1 MSGQFG
7 APTIFVE
14 GKDDLYAIVHL
25 LIRHGIPYDRKPWPP
40 GLPTFKPAEGVE
52 ELLSGIALGVKVS
65 TNKTIGFVL
74 DADSPLASRWD
85 AVRRQLGQAGVDT
98 PEALPTDGFTGESP
112 KYRARVGVW
121 LMPDNQQDG
130 RLETLLQSLID
141 ENDALINHAGLATCE
156 AKWLG
161 AKFSTPDLGKAT
173 LHTWLAWQEEPG
185 KPYGTAIRAKYFGID
200 SLAAR
205 QFVAWFKRLFA
216 IP

>member
-1 MSGQFG
+1 MLGQMG
-7 APTIFVE
+7 SPTVFVE
-14 GKDDLYAIVHL
+14 GKDDLNVMVHL
-25 LIRHGIPYDRKPWPP
+25 LIRHGIPYDCKPWPP
-40 GLPTFKPAEGVE
+40 GLPTFKPTEGVE

-85 AVRRQLGQAGVDT
+85 AVRRQLEQVGVET
-98 PEALPTDGFTGESP
+98 PKTPPADGFTGESP
-112 KYRARVGVW
+112 KYGATVGVW
-121 LMPDNQQDG
+121 LMPDNRQDG
-130 RLETLLQSLID
+130 RLETFLQSLID
-141 ENDALINHAGLATCE
+141 ENDALINHAGQATCE

-161 AKFSTPDLGKAT
+161 AKFSTPDLDKAT

-185 KPYGTAIRAKYFGID
+185 TPYGTAICARYFGAD
-200 SLAAR
+200 SPAAR